1 MSELRKQLLIG
12 CGYPLRGAHPLRGGT
27 AAQSTTTADQRYT
40 KKIRVFDTSD
50 RWEALTT
57 LDVNQDCDPDLW
69 CDLNAQPPW
78 LAAPRRQSGDAAFG
92 NLHELEGD
100 YWDEIHAYEVLEHL
114 GRQGDAHS
122 FFAQFSELY
131 RLLKP
136 GGHLLAT
143 VPSKRS
149 GFFWGD
155 PSHSRAIV
163 EESLVF
169 LDQGEYIRQCD
180 EHPTGM
186 SDFRRIYKAD
196 FRLIDRNDNGASF
209 YFILQAVKPSRW
221 VQRK

>member
-12 CGYPLRGAHPLRGGT
+12 CGYPLRGGMMPEQKYR
-27 AAQSTTTADQRYT
+27 

-57 LDVNQDCDPDLW
+57 LDVNKDCDPDLW
-69 CDLNAQPPW
+69 CDLNSTPPW
-78 LAAPRRQSGDAAFG
+78 VAVPRADQDRPYFG
-92 NLHELEGD
+92 PIHAMEGD

-114 GRQGDAHS
+114 GRQGDAHA
-122 FFAQFSELY
+122 FFAQFSEIW

-136 GGHLLAT
+136 GGHLCAT

-169 LDQGEYIRQCD
+169 LDQGQYTLQCD
-180 EHPTGM
+180 AAHPTGM
-186 SDFRRIYKAD
+186 SDFRRIYEAD
-196 FRLIDRNDNGASF
+196 FRLLDRNDNGVSF
-209 YFILQAVKPSRW
+209 FFILQAVKPSRW
-221 VQRK
+221 KPRP

>member
-1 MSELRKQLLIG
+1 MTELRRQLLIG
-12 CGYPLRGAHPLRGGT
+12 CGYPLRPLHGGAHPEGMT
-27 AAQSTTTADQRYT
+27 SDQRYR
-40 KKIRVFDTSD
+40 KKMSTIHTTN

-57 LDVNQDCDPDLW
+57 LDVNPECDPDLW
-69 CDLNAQPPW
+69 CDLNAATPW
-78 LAAPRRQSGDAAFG
+78 IARPRGKSAF
-92 NLHELEGD
+92 HELEGD

-122 FFAQFSELY
+122 FFAHFSEIW

-136 GGHLLAT
+136 GGQLLAT

-169 LDQGEYIRQCD
+169 LDQSEYIRQCD
-180 EHPTGM
+180 GAQATGM
-186 SDFRRIYKAD
+186 SDFRSIYKAD
-196 FRLIDRNDNGASF
+196 FKLIDRSDTGGSL
-209 YFILQAVKPSRW
+209 YFILEAVKPSRW
-221 VQRK
+221 VLRTAL